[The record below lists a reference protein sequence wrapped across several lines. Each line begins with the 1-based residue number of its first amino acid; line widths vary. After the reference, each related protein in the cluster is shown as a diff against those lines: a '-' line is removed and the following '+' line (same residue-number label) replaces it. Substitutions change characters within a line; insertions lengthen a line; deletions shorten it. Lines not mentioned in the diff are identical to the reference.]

1 MGNRDASAESFDF
14 HFKGQ
19 KTIEAALATLVKEHG
34 LGAKPGQT
42 LLFGGGSAGGRGA
55 MANLDFIDGIL
66 SERLHVASAPR
77 VLGFPDSPYW
87 MDLVP
92 DRAASPPDK
101 FIGFAKMT
109 ADIFALGNISG
120 RASAACAATYSGED
134 AWKCAFGQ
142 YRMPFI
148 TTPYM
153 MVASQSDAFQLGADI
168 GHLPKTKEE
177 KAYAQTFATATHTH
191 GSALVAAGTKA
202 AKDGSVV
209 FSQNCHTHSTSLSDY
224 GMSGKKN
231 GFTVRCLHLEQDHF
245 TMTGSGQ
252 TYT

>member
-66 SERLHVASAPR
+66 SEQLHVASAPR

-120 RASAACAATYSGED
+120 KESRLFEPFLHTMHHLSRQARDKHIGKALKKRVAFLQAAPQPRAPPPTAVRTRGNA
-134 AWKCAFGQ
+134 
-142 YRMPFI
+142 P
-148 TTPYM
+148 
-153 MVASQSDAFQLGADI
+153 LG
-168 GHLPKTKEE
+168 
-177 KAYAQTFATATHTH
+177 
-191 GSALVAAGTKA
+191 
-202 AKDGSVV
+202 
-209 FSQNCHTHSTSLSDY
+209 STGCPSSPP
-224 GMSGKKN
+224 
-231 GFTVRCLHLEQDHF
+231 RI
-245 TMTGSGQ
+245 
-252 TYT
+252 